1 MYKIYAKNAFT
12 PYFENTLKSAVILI
26 FLPALTNIYYTF
38 RSGSPFAKVM
48 PFAMPFI
55 CLTQYFYV
63 INKDFER
70 FCFNNTEDA
79 KELREKYKILYAYSL

>member
-1 MYKIYAKNAFT
+1 
-12 PYFENTLKSAVILI
+12 
-26 FLPALTNIYYTF
+26 
-38 RSGSPFAKVM
+38 M
-48 PFAMPFI
+48 PLV

-79 KELREKYKILYAYSL
+79 KELREKYKILYAYSMDDKAIDKVVEDIIEMERGENKKGTGKGEQVLWMVKWGEDDSLDDCSS